1 MARRG
6 WGGSHA
12 VLVVDRN
19 QGVLAELVDVPDE
32 ELEPRILALQHK
44 FGVDARVM
52 VDGQHARIAP
62 RRDDGRA
69 AERPMGRSAEAP
81 AIPEEGVLRFAYS
94 LIWDTMERAT
104 DVQQHLLDQA
114 ADFTRQ
120 LIEGNRRLAEHASD
134 LQRSYRQKLNELDY
148 AAHTMKMM
156 EQDAATSQV
165 SRHIIEKSAAEIAAG
180 RPGRS
185 GEVLDDIIDGAT
197 TALECWVRTRA
208 GEFSKGWTP

>member
-19 QGVLAELVDVPDE
+19 QGILAELVDVPHED
-32 ELEPRILALQHK
+32 LEPQIRALQHRY
-44 FGVDARVM
+44 GTDAQVM
-52 VDGQHARIAP
+52 VDGQHTHIAVH
-62 RRDDGRA
+62 RGGGRM
-69 AERPMGRSAEAP
+69 AERPTDKAAEGST
-81 AIPEEGVLRFAYS
+81 ISEEGALRFAYS
-94 LIWDTMERAT
+94 LIWDTVERAT
-104 DVQQHLLDQA
+104 DAQQHLLDQA

-120 LIEGNRRLAEHASD
+120 LIEGNRRLAEHAAD

-148 AAHTMKMM
+148 AAHAMKLM